1 MQLTFKVDDLEV
13 SSTEGSVTFTSNGA
27 SVTVPAEHM
36 RRIMDFFMY
45 ARELTPAPQ
54 Q

>member
-1 MQLTFKVDDLEV
+1 MKLTFNVDDLEV
-13 SSTEGSVTFTSNGA
+13 SATDGSVTFTNGTA

-45 ARELTPAPQ
+45 ARELVPAPQ
-54 Q
+54 